1 MKSIKSK
8 PNCYFTPST
17 VADLVFLMIRIF
29 GKSSN
34 TIDFF
39 NIYTENFI
47 KSLKD
52 KYRFAGEIISSLSG
66 YEMLE
71 FLLLNNDFND
81 IEEYESYIFD
91 MDDVDFFYHFL
102 GEYISRDLIKS
113 AKQEEDGLNKLY
125 TKHDYICTNYLALR
139 SLFYNR
145 KLFVTEFFSCMKEL
159 YNAEFIKEYEN
170 LKQKIDEEYENVENA
185 LMNIEPL
192 EFSESIMGKIFKNRG
207 PYKNFIFIP
216 SYFIPKK
223 AVRFFGKDQILIYS
237 PDFKQF
243 TQNDIIKILKIISDE
258 TRFKIIELLSENK
271 SMMGKDLAGILKLS
285 TPTISHHMELLK
297 EAGFINEERVKNSK
311 FYSINFDSVNK
322 FINYLSSKLMKS

>member
-1 MKSIKSK
+1 MKSIKGK
-8 PNCYFTPST
+8 PNCYFTHST
-17 VADLVFLMIRIF
+17 VADMVFIMIRMF
-29 GKSSN
+29 GKNSN
-34 TIDFF
+34 SNNFF
-39 NIYTENFI
+39 NIYTEDFI
-47 KSLKD
+47 KTLKD

-71 FLLLNNDFND
+71 FLLLSNEFND
-81 IEEYESYIFD
+81 IGKFESYIFD
-91 MDDVDFFYHFL
+91 MDDVEFFYHFW
-102 GEYISRDLIKS
+102 GEYIGRDLIKS
-113 AKQEEDGLNKLY
+113 AIHEDEGLNRLY
-125 TKHDYICTNYLALR
+125 TKHDYICTNYLALT

-145 KLFVTEFFSCMKEL
+145 KLFLTEFFSCLKEL
-159 YNAEFIKEYEN
+159 YNDEFIKEYEN
-170 LKQKIDEEYENVENA
+170 LKQKIYEEYGNIENA
-185 LMNIEPL
+185 LTNIEPL
-192 EFSESIMGKIFKNRG
+192 EFSESIMGKTFKNRG

-223 AVRFFGKDQILIYS
+223 AIRFFGKDQILIYS
-237 PDFKQF
+237 PGFKQF

-271 SMMGKDLAGILKLS
+271 SMMGKDLASILKLS
-285 TPTISHHMELLK
+285 TPTISHHIEQLK